1 MSDSMVRHSIRT
13 VSRQT
18 GLSPHVIR
26 AWEKRYQTVR
36 PARSEGKQRL
46 YSESDIER
54 LILLRQ
60 GTEAGFSIGT
70 IASLSVESL
79 RGLVAGA
86 GRAPGPDGI
95 AGTVSLPGRWPAS
108 SAEATG
114 GGARPSPAPDASR
127 GPSAA
132 GEAASREGLASREVF
147 GFLEGAFQA
156 VLRMDA
162 SGLEGLLERASVA
175 MGQMRLLAEVIVP
188 LVERIGDGWMR
199 GEVKVSQEHVATSV
213 LRTFLGNIAR
223 PIALHPRAPVL
234 VVTTPAGQIHE
245 LGAIIVAAAATGL
258 GWRVVYG
265 GACLPAEEIAGM
277 AIAQGARAVGLSIV
291 HPTDDPGVSLE
302 LQLLRRLLPA
312 TTRIL
317 VGGRASNAYRKGIE
331 AVGATRVGS
340 LDDLRGELNR
350 LRGETPGGTFGRG

>member
-1 MSDSMVRHSIRT
+1 MVRHSIRT
-13 VSRQT
+13 VARQT

-26 AWEKRYQTVR
+26 AWERRYQTVR

-54 LILLRQ
+54 LILLREA
-60 GTEAGFSIGT
+60 TEAGFSIGT
-70 IASLSVESL
+70 IASLPVEAL
-79 RGLVAGA
+79 RGLVSGSSRGGVTTSSA
-86 GRAPGPDGI
+86 GR
-95 AGTVSLPGRWPAS
+95 
-108 SAEATG
+108 
-114 GGARPSPAPDASR
+114 
-127 GPSAA
+127 
-132 GEAASREGLASREVF
+132 GLASGLGASGIERDPMEAQGPAAEPSDPDESGSQEAF
-147 GFLEGAFQA
+147 RFLEAAFQS

-162 SGLEGLLERASVA
+162 AGLEGLLERASVA
-175 MGQMRLLAEVIVP
+175 MGQMRLLGGVIVP

-265 GACLPAEEIAGM
+265 GASLPAEEIAGM
-277 AIAQGARAVGLSIV
+277 AIEQGARAVGLSLV
-291 HPTDDPGVSLE
+291 HPTDDPRIALE
-302 LQLLRRLLPA
+302 LQLLRRMLPPS
-312 TTRIL
+312 TRIL
-317 VGGRASNAYRKGIE
+317 VGGRASGSYHSEIH

-340 LDDLRGELNR
+340 LEDLRDELNR
-350 LRGETPGGTFGRG
+350 LRRDTPGGTVGRG

>member
-1 MSDSMVRHSIRT
+1 MSDSLVRHSIRT

-54 LILLRQ
+54 LLLLRRA
-60 GTEAGFSIGT
+60 TEAGFSIGT
-70 IASLSVESL
+70 IASLSVDSL
-79 RGLVAGA
+79 RSLLVGSGRSLPADVGDGGGVAAGRRTSEASMGSTTAAGA
-86 GRAPGPDGI
+86 FGRTTPGD
-95 AGTVSLPGRWPAS
+95 
-108 SAEATG
+108 
-114 GGARPSPAPDASR
+114 
-127 GPSAA
+127 
-132 GEAASREGLASREVF
+132 AASQEAF

-162 SGLEGLLERASVA
+162 AGLEGLLERASVSL
-175 MGQMRLLAEVIVP
+175 GQMRLLGEVIVP
-188 LVERIGDGWMR
+188 LVERIGDGWMK
-199 GEVKVSQEHVATSV
+199 GGVKVSQEHVATSV

-223 PIALHPRAPVL
+223 PIALHPKAPVM

-265 GACLPAEEIAGM
+265 GVCLPAEEIAGM
-277 AIAQGARAVGLSIV
+277 AIEQGARAVGLSVV
-291 HPTDDPGVSLE
+291 HPSDDPGISLE
-302 LQLLRRLLPA
+302 LRLLRRLLPA
-312 TTRIL
+312 STRIL
-317 VGGRASNAYRKGIE
+317 VGGRASGSYLAEID

-340 LDDLRGELNR
+340 LEDLRDQLNL
-350 LRGETPGGTFGRG
+350 LRGETTGGTLGRG